1 MFFGR
6 IYARGKR
13 FKPSWQSYATYT
25 AVIAGCLLVV
35 EFNVLN
41 VFPGNPIGQLLLTV
55 PLFYFLVAAAFLLND
70 LGIAGWR
77 LIRRKKRTRKQTAKS
92 L

>member
-13 FKPSWQSYATYT
+13 FKPSWQSYAAYA
-25 AVIAGCLLVV
+25 AVIAACLLAV

-41 VFPGNPIGQLLLTV
+41 VFPGNPIGQFLLTV
-55 PLFYFLVAAAFLLND
+55 PAFYFTVAVVFLLND
-70 LGIAGWR
+70 MALAAWR
-77 LIRRKKRTRKQTAKS
+77 RLRGKRRARRQT
-92 L
+92 

>member
-13 FKPSWQSYATYT
+13 FKPSWRSYAAYV
-25 AVIAGCLLVV
+25 AVIAITLLAV

-41 VFPGNPIGQLLLTV
+41 VFPDNPVGKLLLTV
-55 PLFYFLVAAAFLLND
+55 PAFYFTVAVVFLLND
-70 LGIAGWR
+70 LALAAWR
-77 LIRRKKRTRKQTAKS
+77 LIKGKRR
-92 L
+92 

>member
-13 FKPSWQSYATYT
+13 FKPSWQSYATYA
-25 AVIAGCLLVV
+25 AVIAVCLLAV

-55 PLFYFLVAAAFLLND
+55 PAFYFSVAVAFLAND
-70 LGIAGWR
+70 VALAVWR
-77 LIRRKKRTRKQTAKS
+77 LIKRKRR
-92 L
+92 

>member
-6 IYARGKR
+6 IYARSKR
-13 FKPSWQSYATYT
+13 FKPSWQSYATYA
-25 AVIAGCLLVV
+25 AVIAACLLAI

-55 PLFYFLVAAAFLLND
+55 PAFYFIVAVAFLLSD
-70 LGIAGWR
+70 LAIAAWR
-77 LIRRKKRTRKQTAKS
+77 LFKRKRRARRT
-92 L
+92 

>member
-13 FKPSWQSYATYT
+13 FKPSWQSYATYA
-25 AVIAGCLLVV
+25 AVIAVCLLAV

-55 PLFYFLVAAAFLLND
+55 PAFYFTVAVTFLLND
-70 LGIAGWR
+70 LAIAAWQFFKR
-77 LIRRKKRTRKQTAKS
+77 KRRARRQT
-92 L
+92 

>member
-13 FKPSWQSYATYT
+13 FRPSWQSYASYV
-25 AVIAGCLLVV
+25 AVIAACLLGV

-41 VFPGNPIGQLLLTV
+41 VLPGNPIGQLLLTI
-55 PLFYFLVAAAFLLND
+55 PAFYFTVALAFLVND
-70 LGIAGWR
+70 LAFAAWR
-77 LIRRKKRTRKQTAKS
+77 LIRGKRRARRQRQA
-92 L
+92 

>member
-13 FKPSWQSYATYT
+13 FKPSWQSYATYA
-25 AVIAGCLLVV
+25 AVIAVCLLAV

-55 PLFYFLVAAAFLLND
+55 PAFYFIVAVAFLLND
-70 LGIAGWR
+70 LAIAAWR
-77 LIRRKKRTRKQTAKS
+77 LFKRKRRARRT
-92 L
+92 

>member
-13 FKPSWQSYATYT
+13 FKPSWQSYATY
-25 AVIAGCLLVV
+25 AAIIAGCLLAV

-41 VFPGNPIGQLLLTV
+41 VFPGNPGGQLLLAI
-55 PLFYFLVAAAFLLND
+55 PAFYFVVAAAFLLND
-70 LGIAGWR
+70 AVIAGWR
-77 LIRRKKRTRKQTAKS
+77 LFKGKRRTRRQAS
-92 L
+92 

>member
-13 FKPSWQSYATYT
+13 FKPSWQSYATYG
-25 AVIAGCLLVV
+25 AVIAVILLAV

-41 VFPGNPIGQLLLTV
+41 VFPGNPGGQLLLTIPV
-55 PLFYFLVAAAFLLND
+55 FYFTVAVAFLLGD
-70 LGIAGWR
+70 SLSAMWR
-77 LIRRKKRTRKQTAKS
+77 LIKGKRRVRRQT
-92 L
+92 

>member
-13 FKPSWQSYATYT
+13 FKPTWQSYAAYA
-25 AVIAGCLLVV
+25 AVIAVTLLAV

-41 VFPGNPIGQLLLTV
+41 VFPGNPIGQLMLTV
-55 PLFYFLVAAAFLLND
+55 PAFYFTVAVAFLLND
-70 LGIAGWR
+70 AAVAAWR
-77 LIRRKKRTRKQTAKS
+77 RLTGRRRSRRQT
-92 L
+92 

>member
-13 FKPSWQSYATYT
+13 FRPSWQSYATYA
-25 AVIAGCLLVV
+25 AVIAACLLAV

-55 PLFYFLVAAAFLLND
+55 PAFYFIVAVAFLLND
-70 LGIAGWR
+70 LAIAAWR
-77 LIRRKKRTRKQTAKS
+77 LFKRKRRARRT
-92 L
+92 

>member
-13 FKPSWQSYATYT
+13 FKPSWQSYATYA
-25 AVIAGCLLVV
+25 AVIAACLLAV

-41 VFPGNPIGQLLLTV
+41 VFPGNPIGQLLLIV
-55 PLFYFLVAAAFLLND
+55 PAFYFTVAVAFLLND
-70 LGIAGWR
+70 LAIAGWR
-77 LIRRKKRTRKQTAKS
+77 LFKGKRRTRRQAS
-92 L
+92 